1 MLLKTLNLIIGES
14 WEEKLIRF
22 FVKIK
27 IVYNVADNAADNS
40 F

>member
-22 FVKIK
+22 SVKIK
-27 IVYNVADNAADNS
+27 IVYNLVDNAADNS